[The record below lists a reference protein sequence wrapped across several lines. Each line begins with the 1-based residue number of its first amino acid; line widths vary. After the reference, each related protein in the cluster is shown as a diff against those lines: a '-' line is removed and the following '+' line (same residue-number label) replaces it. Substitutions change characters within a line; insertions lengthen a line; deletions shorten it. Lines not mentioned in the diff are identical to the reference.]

1 MIMGWF
7 NKKSKEFEVEAKEV
21 SAAGAPKESTT
32 PDEPVS
38 EAAEPQNWIWVEGIK
53 CVNKDMTP
61 FYGDMK
67 YEVGVMYE
75 MSKEEVKCCQS
86 GYHFCRTLQDLLNY
100 STFSVRNGNR
110 YFKVRALVNEQE
122 YKKYGQLEIIPGPF
136 NTRSTR
142 RIDKFAAAAIVLTEE
157 LTTREI
163 LDAFYSA
170 NKNKRLPEKYEHLI
184 IEQSYS
190 DALTQMEI
198 DNLIEDGYSEIF
210 AKQIVAE
217 NRYHLAHAI
226 ASQEGVSMDMR
237 VWYIYTNKKL

>member
-1 MIMGWF
+1 MKWF
-7 NKKSKEFEVEAKEV
+7 SKKSKWLDVEEKAV
-21 SAAGAPKESTT
+21 SAAACPEESTI

-38 EAAEPQNWIWVEGIK
+38 EAAEPQSWIWVEGVKCIK
-53 CVNKDMTP
+53 KDMAS
-61 FYGDMK
+61 FYGDME

-86 GYHFCRTLQDLLNY
+86 GYHFCRTLQDLY
-100 STFSVRNGNR
+100 AYPAFRVCDGHR

-122 YKKYGQLEIIPGPF
+122 YNRYGEFEKIPGPF
-136 NTRSTR
+136 GSHSTR

-157 LTTREI
+157 LTTKEI
-163 LDAFYSA
+163 LDAFYSTDR
-170 NKNKRLPEKYEHLI
+170 NSRLPEKYEHLI
-184 IEQSYS
+184 IEQSYF
-190 DALTQMEI
+190 DACTQMEI
-198 DNLIEDGYSEIF
+198 DNLLEDGYSEIF

-217 NRYHLAHAI
+217 DRYHLAHAI

>member
-1 MIMGWF
+1 MGWF
-7 NKKSKEFEVEAKEV
+7 SKKDKELEVEAKEV
-21 SAAGAPKESTT
+21 WVAPVPKESTT

-53 CVNKDMTP
+53 CVNKDMTS

-75 MSKEEVKCCQS
+75 MPKEKVKCCQS
-86 GYHFCRTLQDLLNY
+86 GYHFCPTLSDLLNY
-100 STFSVRNGNR
+100 AIFNVHEGNK

-122 YKKYGQLEIIPGPF
+122 YKRYGEFEKIPGPF
-136 NTRSTR
+136 NTCSTR

-157 LTTREI
+157 LTTKEI

-170 NKNKRLPEKYEHLI
+170 SKNKRLPEKYEHLI
-184 IEQSYS
+184 IEQSYF

-210 AKQIVAE
+210 AKQVVAE
-217 NRYHLAHAI
+217 DKYHLAHAI

-237 VWYIYTNKKL
+237 VWYIYTHKKH